1 MLVPNITMNMQPIE
15 ILMVEDSPADVE
27 LAKEAFEEG
36 KILNNFHYVTDG
48 EKALDY
54 LYRRNAY
61 VNAVRPDI
69 IILDINLPK
78 VNGLDVL
85 KEIKTNVD
93 LKEIPVVMLTTSG
106 NQDDINSSY
115 KNYANSYIRKPIGL
129 EKFIQALAVFE
140 EFWFQIVKLPTRK

>member
-1 MLVPNITMNMQPIE
+1 MLVPNIKMKMQPIE

-36 KILNNFHYVTDG
+36 KILNNFHFVTDG

-54 LYRRNAY
+54 VYCRNAY
-61 VNAVRPDI
+61 SDAVRPDI

-85 KEIKTNVD
+85 KEIKTNAE
-93 LKEIPVVMLTTSG
+93 LKDIPVVMLTTSG
-106 NQDDINSSY
+106 NEDDINMSY
-115 KNYANSYIRKPIGL
+115 RNYANSYIKKPIGL
-129 EKFIQALAVFE
+129 NKFIHALAVFE
-140 EFWFQIVKLPTRK
+140 EFWFQIVKLPRK